1 MKIKTK
7 ITLGV
12 GLLFMLI
19 ILLGLVGAIYINAL
33 KADTKNIL
41 VANYNTLDY
50 ARKMLVELDLSNEK
64 SQEIFEENLV
74 AQEHTI
80 TEIGELEVTQQL
92 RAFYNAFKL
101 NPADSLLKPRMR
113 KEIYKL
119 MEMNM
124 HAIQRKSEYA
134 QETAEIATFWIA
146 ATATLCFLIAFT
158 LLINLPSN
166 IADPINELTNSIKQ
180 IADKK
185 YSERVHF
192 ETHNE
197 YGDLA
202 RSFNIMAEKL
212 QEYNNSN
219 LSKLMMEK
227 KRIETLINN
236 MHDPVLGLD
245 EQLNVIF
252 VNEEAVQIIGLKQP
266 DLIGKPAKELALQ
279 NDLIRA
285 LVQDI
290 GQLAQNA
297 KTHKINPIKIYA
309 DGKESYFEKQ
319 NLQIS
324 ITPTAEKDIVVIG
337 HVIILRNI
345 TEYKE
350 LDFAKTNFI
359 ATLSHEFKTPIAS
372 IKLSLQLLENEQIG
386 TLNAEQKHLVEGIQ
400 EDATRLLSIT
410 GELLNISQ
418 VESGNMQ
425 LSVHPAA
432 PLEML
437 QYAINATKV
446 QAEQKKIKFEL
457 NYPENLPEILADHE
471 KTSWVLTNLIANAIQ
486 YSYENTIIYLNIVP
500 QQNQLQFFV
509 KDTGTGIAPQYK
521 NKIFDRYFRAPG
533 AKKEG
538 TGLGLAISKAFIE
551 AQGGSIAVESA
562 IGVGSTFIVS
572 MPTLPSTQI

>member
-92 RAFYNAFKL
+92 RAFFNTFKS
-101 NPADSLLKPRMR
+101 NPSDSLLKPRMR
-113 KEIYKL
+113 KEIFKL

-124 HAIQRKSEYA
+124 HAIQRKSERA

-245 EQLNVIF
+245 EYLNVIF
-252 VNEEAVQIIGLKQP
+252 VNEEATQIIGLKQP

-290 GQLAQNA
+290 GQPAQDA

-324 ITPTAEKDIVVIG
+324 ITPTAEKDNIVIG

-400 EDATRLLSIT
+400 EDATRLLNIT
-410 GELLNISQ
+410 GELINISQ

-425 LSVHPAA
+425 LSIRPAA

-446 QAEQKKIKFEL
+446 PAEQKKIKFEL

-486 YSYENTIIYLNIVP
+486 YSHENATIYLTIIP
-500 QQNQLQFFV
+500 QNDQLQFFV

-572 MPTLPSTQI
+572 MPTLP

>member
-33 KADTKNIL
+33 KADTENIL

-50 ARKMLVELDLSNEK
+50 ARKMLVELDLSDEK

-80 TEIGELEVTQQL
+80 TEVGELEVTQQL
-92 RAFYNAFKL
+92 RAFYNEFKL
-101 NPADSLLKPRMR
+101 NPADSLRKPRMR

-124 HAIQRKSEYA
+124 HAIQRKSEHA

-290 GQLAQNA
+290 GQPAQDA
-297 KTHKINPIKIYA
+297 KNHKTNPIKIYA

-425 LSVHPAA
+425 LSILPAA
-432 PLEML
+432 PLAML

-457 NYPENLPEILADHE
+457 NCPENLPEILADHE

-521 NKIFDRYFRAPG
+521 HKIFDRYFRAPG

-562 IGVGSTFIVS
+562 IGVGSTFIIS
-572 MPTLPSTQI
+572 MPTLP

>member
-80 TEIGELEVTQQL
+80 TEVGELEVTQQL
-92 RAFYNAFKL
+92 RTFYNAFKL

-266 DLIGKPAKELALQ
+266 DLIGRPAKELALQ

-290 GQLAQNA
+290 GQPAQDA
-297 KTHKINPIKIYA
+297 KTHKTNPIKIYA

-572 MPTLPSTQI
+572 MPILP

>member
-12 GLLFMLI
+12 GLLFILI
-19 ILLGLVGAIYINAL
+19 LLLGLVGGIYINAL
-33 KADTKNIL
+33 KADTENIL

-50 ARKMLVELDLSNEK
+50 ARKMLVEMDLSNEK
-64 SQEIFEENLV
+64 SLENFEENLV

-92 RAFYNAFKL
+92 RAFFNTFKL

-124 HAIQRKSEYA
+124 HAIQRKSEHA
-134 QETAEIATFWIA
+134 QETAEFATFWIA

-227 KRIETLINN
+227 KRIETLVNN

-245 EQLNVIF
+245 EQMNLIF
-252 VNEEAVQIIGLKQP
+252 VNEEATQIIGLKQP

-290 GQLAQNA
+290 GQPEQES
-297 KTHKINPIKIYA
+297 KTKKTNPIKIYA

-324 ITPTAEKDIVVIG
+324 ITPTAEKDKVVIG

-386 TLNAEQKHLVEGIQ
+386 SLNAEQKQLVEGIQ
-400 EDATRLLSIT
+400 EDATRLLNIT

-425 LSVHPAA
+425 LSILPAA

-437 QYAINATKV
+437 QYALNATKV

-457 NYPENLPEILADHE
+457 HYPENLPEVLADHE

-486 YSYENTIIYLNIVP
+486 YSHENDTIHVSIVP
-500 QQNQLQFFV
+500 QNDQLQFLI

-533 AKKEG
+533 ARKEG
-538 TGLGLAISKAFIE
+538 TGLGLAISKEFIE
-551 AQGGSIAVESA
+551 AQGGTIAVESTL
-562 IGVGSTFIVS
+562 GVGSTFCVS
-572 MPTLPSTQI
+572 MPTLP

>member
-33 KADTKNIL
+33 KADTENIL

-50 ARKMLVELDLSNEK
+50 ARKMLVELDLSDDK

-80 TEIGELEVTQQL
+80 TEVGELEVTQQL
-92 RAFYNAFKL
+92 RAFYNEFKL
-101 NPADSLLKPRMR
+101 NSADSLRKPRMR

-124 HAIQRKSEYA
+124 HAIQRKSEHA
-134 QETAEIATFWIA
+134 QETAEFATFWIA

-290 GQLAQNA
+290 GQPAQDA

-425 LSVHPAA
+425 LSILPAA
-432 PLEML
+432 PLAML
-437 QYAINATKV
+437 QYAINATKI

-457 NYPENLPEILADHE
+457 SYPENLPEILADHE

-500 QQNQLQFFV
+500 QLNQLQFFV

-572 MPTLPSTQI
+572 MPTLP

>member
-12 GLLFMLI
+12 GLLFILI
-19 ILLGLVGAIYINAL
+19 LLLGLVGGIYINAL
-33 KADTKNIL
+33 KADTENIL

-50 ARKMLVELDLSNEK
+50 ARKMLVEMDLSNEK
-64 SQEIFEENLV
+64 SLENFEENLV

-92 RAFYNAFKL
+92 RAFFNTFKL
-101 NPADSLLKPRMR
+101 NPTDSLLKPRMR

-124 HAIQRKSEYA
+124 HAIQRKSEHA
-134 QETAEIATFWIA
+134 QETAEFATFWIA

-227 KRIETLINN
+227 KRIETLVNN

-245 EQLNVIF
+245 EQMNLIF
-252 VNEEAVQIIGLKQP
+252 VNEEATQIIGLKQP

-290 GQLAQNA
+290 GQPEQES
-297 KTHKINPIKIYA
+297 KTKKTNPIKIYA

-324 ITPTAEKDIVVIG
+324 ITPTAEKDKVVIG

-386 TLNAEQKHLVEGIQ
+386 ALNAEQKQLVEGIQ
-400 EDATRLLSIT
+400 EDATRLLTIT

-425 LSVHPAA
+425 LSILPAA

-437 QYAINATKV
+437 QYALNATKG

-457 NYPENLPEILADHE
+457 HYPENLPEVLADHE

-486 YSYENTIIYLNIVP
+486 YSHENDTIHVSIVP
-500 QQNQLQFFV
+500 QNDQLQFLI

-533 AKKEG
+533 ARKEG
-538 TGLGLAISKAFIE
+538 TGLGLAISKEFIE
-551 AQGGSIAVESA
+551 AQGGTIAVESTL
-562 IGVGSTFIVS
+562 GVGSTFCVS
-572 MPTLPSTQI
+572 MPTEP

>member
-12 GLLFMLI
+12 GLLFILI

-33 KADTKNIL
+33 KEDTENIL

-50 ARKMLVELDLSNEK
+50 ARKMLVELDHNNEN
-64 SQEIFEENLV
+64 SLEIFEGNLV

-124 HAIQRKSEYA
+124 HAIQRKSEHA

-166 IADPINELTNSIKQ
+166 IANPINELTNSIKQ

-202 RSFNIMAEKL
+202 RSFNIMSEKL

-236 MHDPVLGLD
+236 MNDPVLGLD
-245 EQLNVIF
+245 EQLHVIF
-252 VNEEAVQIIGLKQP
+252 VNEQATQIIGLKQP
-266 DLIGKPAKELALQ
+266 DLIGKSAQELALQ

-290 GQLAQNA
+290 RQPAPDA
-297 KTHKINPIKIYA
+297 KSHKTDPIKIYA

-319 NLQIS
+319 NVQIS
-324 ITPTAEKDIVVIG
+324 ILPTAEKENIIIG

-386 TLNAEQKHLVEGIQ
+386 TLNAEQRHLVEGIQ

-425 LSVHPAA
+425 LSVRPAA

-486 YSYENTIIYLNIVP
+486 YSFENATIYLTVLF
-500 QQNQLQFFV
+500 QNEQLQFLV

-533 AKKEG
+533 TQKEG
-538 TGLGLAISKAFIE
+538 SGLGLAISKEFIE
-551 AQGGSIAVESA
+551 AQGGTITVESA
-562 IGVGSTFIVS
+562 IGTGSTFVVS
-572 MPTLPSTQI
+572 MPVLQ

>member
-92 RAFYNAFKL
+92 RAFFNTFKS
-101 NPADSLLKPRMR
+101 NPSDSLLKPRMR
-113 KEIYKL
+113 KEIFKL

-124 HAIQRKSEYA
+124 HAIQRKSERA

-245 EQLNVIF
+245 EHLNVIF
-252 VNEEAVQIIGLKQP
+252 VNEEATQIIGLKQP

-290 GQLAQNA
+290 GQPAQDA

-324 ITPTAEKDIVVIG
+324 ITPTAEKDNIVIG

-400 EDATRLLSIT
+400 EDATRLLNIT
-410 GELLNISQ
+410 GELINISQ

-425 LSVHPAA
+425 LSIRPAA

-446 QAEQKKIKFEL
+446 PAEQKKIKFEL

-486 YSYENTIIYLNIVP
+486 YSHENATIYLTIIP
-500 QQNQLQFFV
+500 QNDQLQFFV

-572 MPTLPSTQI
+572 MPTLP